1 MEMSDPDYSAST
13 GSGCRTACAGC
24 GTRSRTVVTSPA
36 TAALIISGVG
46 TGRGTAL
53 CGHRMPAHIPWLYLA
68 LGVSVLHGIP
78 EGVGTVKA

>member
-1 MEMSDPDYSAST
+1 
-13 GSGCRTACAGC
+13 
-24 GTRSRTVVTSPA
+24 VTSPA

-53 CGHRMPAHIPWLYLA
+53 CGHRMPAHMRWLYLA

-78 EGVGTVKA
+78 EGVGTVKV